1 MAGDLR
7 DVPDR
12 RRLTVLVGVFA
23 AVVVATAY
31 VLQSVFATVFFAIT
45 VAYVLYPVR
54 QFLVGRGL
62 GSRVAA
68 AVSTTLAFVA
78 VLVLVVP
85 LAAALYLR
93 RDTLFAFLGQ
103 IPEQLTVAVG
113 QFSYTVEFAT
123 LLQGLQDAAGGLAFG
138 LAQRLPA
145 LAFKLFLFTLVVY
158 ALLIR
163 PGRLGAALLRPVPR
177 QYHDVVFAFHQRTR
191 SMLYGIYVLQAA
203 VAAATFVVAMV
214 VFLLL
219 GYDTWFTL
227 SVLSG
232 ILQFIPILGP
242 SVLILVVGATEVVAG
257 NVNQAVAVVSVGLV
271 VIGFLPD
278 AILRPRLAHIATDV
292 PASLYFIGFTG
303 GTLSVGLVGIVAGP
317 VAVAWLAEAVALLSA
332 ETNAEGRRTT
342 VDDWAADTATEG
354 TGAGNGSAVPPEDL
368 GGTERVEQPED
379 AEETGDI
386 RGSGD
391 DDPG

>member
-7 DVPDR
+7 TVPDR
-12 RRLTVLVGVFA
+12 RRLSVLVGVFA
-23 AVVVATAY
+23 AVVVAAAY

-62 GSRVAA
+62 GPRVAA
-68 AVSTTLAFVA
+68 AVSTTVAFVA

-93 RDTLFAFLGQ
+93 RGTLFAFLGQ
-103 IPEQLTVAVG
+103 IPGELTLVVG
-113 QFSYTVEFAT
+113 QFSYTADFSDF
-123 LLQGLQDAAGGLAFG
+123 LQELQDVSSGFALG
-138 LAQRLPA
+138 LAQQLPA

-163 PGRLGAALLRPVPR
+163 PDRLGEALLRPVPR

-203 VAAATFVVAMV
+203 VAAATFAVALV
-214 VFLLL
+214 VFFLF
-219 GYDTWFTL
+219 GYDSWFTL

-232 ILQFIPILGP
+232 TLQFIPIIGP
-242 SVLILVVGATEVVAG
+242 SVLIVVVGLTEVVAG
-257 NVNQAVAVVSVGLV
+257 NLNQAIAVVSVGLV

-278 AILRPRLAHIATDV
+278 ALVRPRLAHIATDV

-332 ETNAEGRRTT
+332 ETNTEGQRTT
-342 VDDWAADTATEG
+342 VDDWPASTPAETTD
-354 TGAGNGSAVPPEDL
+354 AGNGSGRPPEEPGD
-368 GGTERVEQPED
+368 VEGPGD
-379 AEETGDI
+379 AEEPD
-386 RGSGD
+386 
-391 DDPG
+391 

>member
-1 MAGDLR
+1 VAGDLR

-23 AVVVATAY
+23 AVVLAAGY

-54 QFLVGRGL
+54 QLLVGRGL
-62 GSRVAA
+62 GPRTAA
-68 AVSTTLAFVA
+68 AVSTAVAFVA

-85 LAAALYLR
+85 LASALYFR

-103 IPEQLTVAVG
+103 IPEELTLAVG
-113 QFSYTVEFAT
+113 GFSYTVEFAT
-123 LLQGLQDAAGGLAFG
+123 LLQTLQDAAGGLAFG
-138 LAQRLPA
+138 LAQQLPA

-163 PGRLGAALLRPVPR
+163 PSRLGEALLRPVPR
-177 QYHDVVFAFHQRTR
+177 EYHDVVFAFHERTR

-203 VAAATFVVAMV
+203 VAAATFAVALV
-214 VFLLL
+214 VFFLL
-219 GYDTWFTL
+219 GYDSWFTL

-232 ILQFIPILGP
+232 LLQFIPILGP
-242 SVLILVVGATEVVAG
+242 SVLIIVVGTTEVVAG

-278 AILRPRLAHIATDV
+278 ALLRPRLAHIATDV

-332 ETNAEGRRTT
+332 ETSAEGRRTT
-342 VDDWAADTATEG
+342 VDDWAGGPTATPDAGDGPATPPGEPGDIEG
-354 TGAGNGSAVPPEDL
+354 T
-368 GGTERVEQPED
+368 ED
-379 AEETGDI
+379 AEPGDVEEP
-386 RGSGD
+386 D
-391 DDPG
+391 

>member
-1 MAGDLR
+1 MVAGDLR

-12 RRLTVLVGVFA
+12 RRLSVLVGVLA

-54 QFLVGRGL
+54 QLLVGRGL
-62 GSRVAA
+62 GPRLAA

-85 LAAALYLR
+85 LAAALYFRREVLFDFLR
-93 RDTLFAFLGQ
+93 Q

-113 QFSYTVEFAT
+113 QFSYTFEFAS
-123 LLQGLQDAAGGLAFG
+123 LLQMLQDTAGGLALG

-163 PGRLGAALLRPVPR
+163 PGRLGEALLRPVPR
-177 QYHDVVFAFHQRTR
+177 EYHDVVFAFHERTR

-203 VAAATFVVAMV
+203 VAVATFLVAVV
-214 VFLLL
+214 VFLAF
-219 GYDTWFTL
+219 GYDSWFTL

-232 ILQFIPILGP
+232 VLQFIPILGP

-257 NVNQAVAVVSVGLV
+257 NLNQAVAVVSVGLV
-271 VIGFLPD
+271 VVGFLPD

-317 VAVAWLAEAVALLSA
+317 VVVAWLAEAVSLLSA
-332 ETNAEGRRTT
+332 ETNVEGRRTT
-342 VDDWAADTATEG
+342 VDDWGASTSAAEPAAGPPASSEDAGDAGDTGDA
-354 TGAGNGSAVPPEDL
+354 
-368 GGTERVEQPED
+368 EQPD
-379 AEETGDI
+379 
-386 RGSGD
+386 
-391 DDPG
+391 

>member
-1 MAGDLR
+1 M
-7 DVPDR
+7 
-12 RRLTVLVGVFA
+12 FA

-45 VAYVLYPVR
+45 VAYVLYPAR
-54 QFLVGRGL
+54 QFFVGHGL
-62 GSRVAA
+62 GPRVAA
-68 AVSTTLAFVA
+68 AVSTALAFVA

-93 RDTLFAFLGQ
+93 RGILFDFLGQ
-103 IPEQLTVAVG
+103 VPEQVTIAVG
-113 QFSYTVEFAT
+113 QFSYTAEFSDF
-123 LLQGLQDAAGGLAFG
+123 LQQLQELSSGLAFA
-138 LAQRLPA
+138 LAQQLPA

-163 PGRLGAALLRPVPR
+163 PGRLGEALLRPVPR
-177 QYHDVVFAFHQRTR
+177 RYHDVVFAFHERTR

-203 VAAATFVVAMV
+203 VALATFLVATG
-214 VFLLL
+214 VFFLL
-219 GYDTWFTL
+219 GYDSWFTL

-257 NVNQAVAVVSVGLV
+257 NLNQAVAVVSVGLV
-271 VIGFLPD
+271 VVGFLPD

-317 VAVAWLAEAVALLSA
+317 VVVAWLAEAVALLSA
-332 ETNAEGRRTT
+332 ETNAEGQRTT
-342 VDDWAADTATEG
+342 VDDWATSTPAETPADRAESG
-354 TGAGNGSAVPPEDL
+354 RPPDPS
-368 GGTERVEQPED
+368 GD
-379 AEETGDI
+379 AEEPDDVEE
-386 RGSGD
+386 SGD
-391 DDPG
+391 AEEFD